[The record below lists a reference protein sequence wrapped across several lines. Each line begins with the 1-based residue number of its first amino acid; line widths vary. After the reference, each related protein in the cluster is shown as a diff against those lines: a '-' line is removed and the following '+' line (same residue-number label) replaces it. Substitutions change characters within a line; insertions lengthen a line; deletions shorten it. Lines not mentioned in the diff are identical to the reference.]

1 MEKQKIYVVNNVNE
15 FKEWCEKKIGD
26 RMTADDYIELEQLDD
41 REIHIVQRPILIENC
56 IEYDVFTKMPI
67 GWERNDLVSI
77 RDVDIE
83 KLLEEQI
90 IEVLE
95 RKKDMLAFKVTDA
108 KKFYSGISNDIKD
121 NEFISMIS
129 MLGRQRNNPV
139 IYLINYTDNDFKVL
153 FRDGKI
159 NILREL
165 PESVL
170 DKEKILEL
178 FKKDII
184 ACVKCEYNEKLK
196 SMRFEK
202 ENYFLTDTKNNLRG
216 IIIRSN
222 TLKYVAMTHLRK
234 TDNEYRQSELVY
246 GFGKNESTAI
256 KNLKSRLVSYLD
268 HDTKKI
274 INLYQ
279 KQIEK
284 EDYGY

>member
-202 ENYFLTDTKNNLRG
+202 ENYFL
-216 IIIRSN
+216 
-222 TLKYVAMTHLRK
+222 M
-234 TDNEYRQSELVY
+234 
-246 GFGKNESTAI
+246 
-256 KNLKSRLVSYLD
+256 
-268 HDTKKI
+268 
-274 INLYQ
+274 
-279 KQIEK
+279 
-284 EDYGY
+284 